1 MDLDQAREYLRANH
15 RAVLATMRRDGTPQM
30 SPVACAVD
38 ASGAVVVSSRET
50 AIKTKNVRRDP
61 RAWLCV
67 FPDAFFGGFV
77 QVEGDVSVVS
87 LPEAMD
93 GLVDYY
99 RNVAGEHP
107 DWDNYR
113 AAMEKERR
121 VLIRL
126 ELTRA
131 GPDIAG

>member
-1 MDLDQAREYLRANH
+1 VDLDEARDYLRSNH
-15 RAVLATMRRDGTPQM
+15 HAVLATLRRDGTPQM
-30 SPVACAVD
+30 SPVACTVD
-38 ASGAVVVSSRET
+38 DSGRVVVSSRET
-50 AIKTKNVRRDP
+50 AIKVKNVRREP

-77 QVEGDVSVVS
+77 QVEGSVEVVS

-99 RNVAGEHP
+99 RSVAGEHP
-107 DWDNYR
+107 DWDEYR
-113 AAMEKERR
+113 AAMEKEQR

-126 ELTRA
+126 DLTRA
-131 GPDIAG
+131 GPDVAG